1 MGISVV
7 GKILVV
13 EDSPSELELMSYYLT
28 DSGYQIIKA
37 SDAKKALEIA
47 IVEKPDVIITDIVM
61 PEMSGFELC
70 RHLKRNLATATVPII
85 VCSSKNQPI
94 DRLWAIKQG
103 ADVYIIKPY
112 TREQLLNA
120 VESVTAESMA
130 V

>member
-1 MGISVV
+1 MGITLV
-7 GKILVV
+7 GKILIV
-13 EDSPSELELMSYYLT
+13 EDSPSELELMGYYLT
-28 DSGYQIIKA
+28 DSGYKIIKA

-47 IVEKPDVIITDIVM
+47 LAEKPDIIITDIVM

-70 RHLKRNLATATVPII
+70 RHLKRNPGTTKVPII

-103 ADVYIIKPY
+103 ADFYITKPY
-112 TREQLLNA
+112 TREELVNA
-120 VESVTAESMA
+120 IESMTVESMA